1 LRRILWL
8 QMLGGFMG
16 LLNMGRTPRPICDV
30 CNHKVDTMDVLDD
43 PALPHVIV
51 RVECHGATEEY
62 LFQRA
67 FLKQLN
73 RDSAIS
79 RVFVTKR
86 LEDKPPVF
94 PARQGGKMASVDA
107 FGKNRDEIEAQVR
120 ALCGVKDKYR

>member
-1 LRRILWL
+1 
-8 QMLGGFMG
+8 MG

-30 CNHKVDTMDVLDD
+30 CNRKVDTMDVLDD

-62 LFQRA
+62 LFRRG

-73 RDSAIS
+73 RDSATS

-94 PARQGGKMASVDA
+94 SARQGGKMAKVDA
-107 FGKNRDEIEAQVR
+107 FGKDRDELEAQVR
-120 ALCGVKDKYR
+120 EICGIKNKYR